1 MADRLIKDEVLC
13 MDQLASA
20 TVGTPISV
28 SGFRH
33 IILQFSTTDSANL
46 TIQFQGSAS
55 KTAPT
60 FVSTP
65 AKDSHWD
72 YTAVIDLEDSKV
84 IEGDT
89 GIALSASD
97 DLRLLMVNT
106 DALSWFNADL
116 STYVAGKV
124 TLKVV
129 GFSNA

>member
-1 MADRLIKDEVLC
+1 MADRLIKDEVVC

-33 IILQFSTTDSANL
+33 IILQFSTTDSANIV
-46 TIQFQGSAS
+46 IQFQGSAS

-60 FVSTP
+60 FDST
-65 AKDSHWD
+65 ATTASHWD
-72 YTAVIDLEDSKV
+72 YVAVIDLEDSKV

-89 GIALSASD
+89 GITLTGSD

-116 STYVAGKV
+116 STRNAGKV
-124 TLKVV
+124 TVKVV